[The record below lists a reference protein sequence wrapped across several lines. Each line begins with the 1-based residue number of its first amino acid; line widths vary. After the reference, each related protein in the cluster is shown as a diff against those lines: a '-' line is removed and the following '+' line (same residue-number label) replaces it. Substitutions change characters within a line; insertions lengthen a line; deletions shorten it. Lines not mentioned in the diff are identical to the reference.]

1 MLTFI
6 GQHQDIR
13 KQNLLFNSLI
23 ESCLLHLEDSAN
35 LHLIPA
41 TRQPVSCCHV
51 QTRQPHYTSPCW
63 TEASGR
69 LPTIC
74 SFLFLSYTN
83 FGLVSV
89 KIVFRI
95 VQQVDKYSR
104 HGLPLSALPERA
116 DRQEQPH
123 SPDCRTSQPS
133 DLGYNL
139 QGRKFHDDSYTRPSA
154 SKNRRWNEVWSFKTL
169 SFLRSN

>member
-1 MLTFI
+1 MCVDIHWSTSGHQKAESSIQFSDRILTSI
-6 GQHQDIR
+6 PSQPRG
-13 KQNLLFNSLI
+13 SLSPVAMYRHVSHI
-23 ESCLLHLEDSAN
+23 TLLHVELR
-35 LHLIPA
+35 P
-41 TRQPVSCCHV
+41 
-51 QTRQPHYTSPCW
+51 
-63 TEASGR
+63 GR

-74 SFLFLSYTN
+74 SFLFLFYTN

-139 QGRKFHDDSYTRPSA
+139 HGRKFHDDSWTRPSA
-154 SKNRRWNEVWSFKTL
+154 FKNRRWNEVWSFKTL
-169 SFLRSN
+169 SFLQSN